1 MKVVVLN
8 TVWLLKCSISFFL
21 NKGFM
26 LSLLHSVLYL
36 AVLFFLFSV
45 FRNRGFFFTGLVY
58 SFSSYNYYFHD
69 IFQAVFH
76 CVYKIYDSI
85 RFMFQNSKISRTG
98 DDFNYDSIAF
108 IQDLFDYLLGGS
120 WISQSDSGLSF
131 IQELITTQS
140 VLKKRILD
148 LVFLLLCKNVT
159 MLFDDRMLPK
169 YSVTATLQV
178 CVLLLKFDWIGA
190 MAILVLLLLMGW
202 LHPAMYISVCR

>member
-1 MKVVVLN
+1 MV
-8 TVWLLKCSISFFL
+8 
-21 NKGFM
+21 
-26 LSLLHSVLYL
+26 
-36 AVLFFLFSV
+36 FS
-45 FRNRGFFFTGLVY
+45 
-58 SFSSYNYYFHD
+58 
-69 IFQAVFH
+69 VFH

-178 CVLLLKFDWIGA
+178 CVLLQNLDWIGA
-190 MAILVLLLLMGW
+190 MSILVLLLLMGW
-202 LHPAMYISVCR
+202 LHPAMYYLSVQVIEGLLWARSKQ

>member
-1 MKVVVLN
+1 
-8 TVWLLKCSISFFL
+8 
-21 NKGFM
+21 
-26 LSLLHSVLYL
+26 
-36 AVLFFLFSV
+36 
-45 FRNRGFFFTGLVY
+45 
-58 SFSSYNYYFHD
+58 
-69 IFQAVFH
+69 
-76 CVYKIYDSI
+76 
-85 RFMFQNSKISRTG
+85 MFQNSKISRTG

-178 CVLLLKFDWIGA
+178 CVLLQNLD
-190 MAILVLLLLMGW
+190 
-202 LHPAMYISVCR
+202 